1 MIKRYWYLT
10 SCFLIFTIIL
20 CCNICFTF
28 EKQEY
33 AFIQNKAKKNQRNKR
48 NSFVRNDRRKHR
60 INDKRSIYKNN
71 SKYFNDSNDD
81 LIKIMYSEKKC
92 KQVEEMIDDQSFEKP
107 IGCTREYRY
116 LRLSNSLKVFMVYD
130 KTTEISFGSMNLDFG
145 FASDPENIPGLS
157 RYLLYTL
164 LFGSLKKKFTR
175 QFALLIKKHK
185 CSYRASISRDNSRF
199 DFDIL
204 SNEFEI
210 ALKIFANMF
219 INLNTNDNIHE
230 EIFAKLVNNLANN
243 INFDSFRL
251 SDILQEI
258 SSPTKTDNSSYDWNL
273 LEYMQLHHLDKFK
286 SKRLLREFFN
296 QYYRADRMTLTI
308 LSNKTLDEQTS
319 IVRKYFNKIRR
330 GDSNIITRLRLP
342 ESGIKHPLYDSI
354 GKILVFNSPRRS
366 SLLKLIFPLNNISKI
381 KLSSKP
387 MFFFSMYISS
397 KRKGSLYYYF
407 YKHELVTEMK
417 IYLSNSIFGYY
428 SLIIDIN
435 LQNLGELSII
445 HIIQGIFSVFEM
457 MRNSKPKLELYN
469 QAKTL
474 KMKRFKHSANSFIY
488 DECKNIQDAFNIL
501 KCPPE
506 KVLSARSI
514 YTEYNLELHYK
525 ILSNLKPGNML
536 IITTFKTN
544 EQDYFNEPPNEN
556 MVNNTKITNNSTND
570 SIINQTKKVNTTLCV
585 FCQKQ
590 YLINNIH
597 SFSSKDYLKSIDNSK
612 GFDYSILFEGGFNNS
627 EIMIS
632 NFTRTEYIIKNIH
645 PFFISY
651 FANSVNPYTAMNKF
665 EICDPD
671 YKFFRMKEGENY
683 FVGIQEQDIPIRL
696 VDAIQNLRSKKYN
709 KIIHQD
715 YLKDYQNIFYFPIY
729 STNISKSSISITISL
744 PPNLFP
750 EDLSFPYSPKK
761 LEVIFSIISF
771 LLLRSFED
779 IKYYYN
785 KLSTSLSFSIN
796 TPTIFSFYTYGII
809 LEISGITDNLPH
821 AISTIASR
829 IKEFPN
835 TVKASDLTVA
845 KDYYLTHIRNNNFEH
860 LPAIQ
865 FQSILKILLFNQN
878 LTTCSL
884 INEIKEIKLNEITN
898 AIDFLVKNG
907 TFEGIIYGNIN
918 PIKARELLL
927 LFFINLGRTSAEEKN
942 INKRSNIFLKI
953 FISFKKIFFGCF
965 NHIKYF
971 IDKFTG
977 NSTLQ
982 SEPPVHLK
990 SIPTQN
996 ITQNSLKDLQV
1007 IDLLSFKEGTNF
1019 VYFEKSKFDS
1029 FQFHT
1034 LILKICFGYFTV
1046 EIESL
1051 VDILVEMMLKKYHN
1065 EMKNENNDIFV
1076 GIKRSTFS
1084 DGIISVEI
1092 KIVSNNNLPYL
1103 VSYILNLY
1111 NNWLLRNSEITYE
1124 NFILIKK
1131 FMIES
1136 LSINSNNNSIIDFKE
1151 EIHLKRY
1158 QFNRKKERIE
1168 FISQLSYTD
1177 FLIWLIAQPP
1187 KVIKFLFI
1195 IHASRS
1201 NQEEITNAYIKIPYE
1216 FERVNSTDYFFK
1228 QPNTKSFN
1236 PSQIYNYNN

>member
-1 MIKRYWYLT
+1 MIKRHWYLT
-10 SCFLIFTIIL
+10 LCFLIFTIIFY
-20 CCNICFTF
+20 CHICFAF
-28 EKQEY
+28 EKKES
-33 AFIQNKAKKNQRNKR
+33 AFIQNKAKKNQKNKR
-48 NSFVRNDRRKHR
+48 NSVRNDKRKHR
-60 INDKRSIYKNN
+60 INDKRSIYKSK

-81 LIKIMYSEKKC
+81 LVKMMYSEKKF
-92 KQVEEMIDDQSFEKP
+92 KQMEEMIDDQSFEKP
-107 IGCTREYRY
+107 IGCTRKYRY
-116 LRLSNSLKVFMVYD
+116 LRLSNSLNVFMVYD
-130 KTTEISFGSMNLDFG
+130 KKTEISFGSMNLDFG

-164 LFGSLKKKFTR
+164 LFGSLKKKFMK

-185 CSYRASISRDNSRF
+185 CSYKASISRDSSRF
-199 DFDIL
+199 DFNIL
-204 SNEFEI
+204 SYEFEI

-219 INLNTNDNIHE
+219 INLNTNDNVHE

-243 INFDSFRL
+243 INVDSFRL

-258 SSPTKTDNSSYDWNL
+258 SSPTKIDNSNDWNL
-273 LEYMQLHHLDKFK
+273 LEYMQLHSLDKFK
-286 SKRLLREFFN
+286 SKGLLREFFN

-342 ESGIKHPLYDSI
+342 ESGKKHPLYNSI
-354 GKILVFNSPRRS
+354 GKILVFNSPQRS

-381 KLSSKP
+381 KFSSKP
-387 MFFFSMYISS
+387 MFFFSIYISS

-407 YKHELVTEMK
+407 YKRELVTEMK
-417 IYLSNSIFGYY
+417 IYLSNSLYGYY
-428 SLIIDIN
+428 SLVIDIN
-435 LQNLGELSII
+435 LQSLGELSII

-457 MRNSKPKLELYN
+457 MRSNKPKLELYN

-474 KMKRFKHSANSFIY
+474 KMKKFKQSGNSFIY

-536 IITTFKTN
+536 IVTTFKTN
-544 EQDYFNEPPNEN
+544 EPDYYNETLNEN
-556 MVNNTKITNNSTND
+556 IANNTKIINKSTND
-570 SIINQTKKVNTTLCV
+570 STINLTKKANITSCV

-590 YLINNIH
+590 YLIDHIN
-597 SFSSKDYLKSIDNSK
+597 SFSCKNCLKSLDNSI
-612 GFDYSILFEGGFNNS
+612 GFDYSILFEGGFNKS
-627 EIMIS
+627 EIITS

-651 FANSVNPYTAMNKF
+651 FANSVNPYTAINKF
-665 EICDPD
+665 EISDPE
-671 YKFFRMKEGENY
+671 YKFFRMKEVENY
-683 FVGIQEQDIPIRL
+683 LIGIQEQDIPIRL

-715 YLKDYQNIFYFPIY
+715 YLKDYQNIFYLPIH
-729 STNISKSSISITISL
+729 SINIPKSSISITLSL
-744 PPNLFP
+744 PPNLLP

-761 LEVIFSIISF
+761 LEVIFSIMSF
-771 LLLRSFED
+771 LFLRSFED

-785 KLSTSLSFSIN
+785 KLSTSFSFSIN

-829 IKEFPN
+829 IKELPN
-835 TVKASDLTVA
+835 TVKASDLNVA
-845 KDYYLTHIRNNNFEH
+845 KDYYLRHIRNTNFEH

-878 LTTCSL
+878 FTANSVN
-884 INEIKEIKLNEITN
+884 NEIKEIKLNEVTN

-907 TFEGIIYGNIN
+907 TFEGIVYGNIN

-927 LFFINLGRTSAEEKN
+927 LFFINLGRTSAEDKN
-942 INKRSNIFLKI
+942 IKKRSSIFLKI
-953 FISFKKIFFGCF
+953 FNSVKKFVFGCL
-965 NHIKYF
+965 NHIKSF

-977 NSTLQ
+977 SSTLQ
-982 SEPPVHLK
+982 SVPPLHLK

-996 ITQNSLKDLQV
+996 TTQNSLKDLQV

-1034 LILKICFGYFTV
+1034 LVLKICFGYFTV

-1051 VDILVEMMLKKYHN
+1051 VDILVEMMFKKYQN
-1065 EMKNENNDIFV
+1065 QIKNENSEIFV
-1076 GIKRSTFS
+1076 GIRRSTFS
-1084 DGIISVEI
+1084 DGIISIEI
-1092 KIVSNNNLPYL
+1092 KIISNSNLPYL
-1103 VSYILNLY
+1103 ISYILSLY
-1111 NNWLLRNSEITYE
+1111 NNWLLLNSEITYE

-1136 LSINSNNNSIIDFKE
+1136 LSTSSNKNSIIDFKE

-1177 FLIWLIAQPP
+1177 FLIWLIAQPT

-1195 IHASRS
+1195 IHASYS
-1201 NQEEITNAYIKIPYE
+1201 SQEEITNAYITIPPQ
-1216 FERVNSTDYFFK
+1216 FKKVNSTDYFFK
-1228 QPNTKSFN
+1228 QPNTRSFN
-1236 PSQIYNYNN
+1236 PSQIYNYN